1 MVPVSDKCTKELYF
15 FERENVR
22 LNNYITHNKWVYVIV
37 VDVVVFYQRSLFL
50 KKNLPLIQ

>member
-1 MVPVSDKCTKELYF
+1 MVPKNDKCTKELYF

-37 VDVVVFYQRSLFL
+37 VDVAVFYQRSLF
-50 KKNLPLIQ
+50 